1 MSKEFL
7 DFLSTGF
14 LISQE
19 MVEDHGEDNFYFK
32 YSDYSAVLCVLDGC
46 GGLGSRTYES
56 CGNKTGAYLASR
68 TVSGAVHDWYQDK
81 YKKKWKSDR
90 ELVESLMAYIQKAYA
105 VVGDCAKS
113 SIKISG
119 SMVRDLPTTMAMAF
133 ACVRG
138 DSVAVHVIWA
148 GDSRIYL
155 LDNEGMH
162 QLTRDDVK
170 SQDAL
175 SNLSDDGA
183 LTNVL
188 SSDGNYRLH
197 HKVITIKKPSLI
209 IGATDGCFGYLPSP
223 MNFEY
228 EILKALTDSE
238 SISEFKNSLK
248 EFFDDVAGDDY
259 TFACMGFEYDC
270 FEDLRK
276 SYVKRREFMEKE
288 FINSLKSQPENDEL
302 ILKLWQKYRNGYERY
317 LVRNSQERK

>member
-1 MSKEFL
+1 MSGKFL

-46 GGLGSRTYES
+46 GGLGSRTYEG
-56 CGNKTGAYLASR
+56 CENQTGAYLASR
-68 TVSGAVHDWYQDK
+68 TVSGAIHDWYHDF
-81 YKKKWKSDR
+81 YNKKWKSDR
-90 ELVESLMAYIQKAYA
+90 EFVESIIAYIQKAYA
-105 VVGDCAKS
+105 VVGSYAKS
-113 SIKISG
+113 NIKISG
-119 SMVRDLPTTMAMAF
+119 SMVRDLPTTMALAF
-133 ACVRG
+133 ACMMEE
-138 DSVAVHVIWA
+138 SLAVHVVWA

-155 LDNEGMH
+155 LDDEGMH

-197 HKVITIKKPSLI
+197 HKLITLKKPSLV
-209 IGATDGCFGYLPSP
+209 IGATDGCFGYLTSP

-228 EILKALTDSE
+228 EVIKALTDSK
-238 SISEFKNSLK
+238 SISEFRNYLK

-259 TFACMGFEYDC
+259 TFACMGFGYDC

-288 FINSLKSQPENDEL
+288 YMGELESQPDNEEL
-302 ILKLWQKYRNGYERY
+302 ILKLWQKYKKTYERY